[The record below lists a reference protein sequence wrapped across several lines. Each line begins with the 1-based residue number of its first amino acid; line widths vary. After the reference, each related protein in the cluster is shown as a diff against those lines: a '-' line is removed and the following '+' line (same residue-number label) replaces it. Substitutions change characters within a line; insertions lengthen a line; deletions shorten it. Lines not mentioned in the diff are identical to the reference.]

1 MSRNK
6 TRAQILAAAKLSV
19 FTANP
24 GLPPKAY
31 AADQMKDRGNAFS
44 IGPFGETGRKLVAAE
59 AINGVAFVTLSRVK
73 LTEAA
78 KLDVMGYQVV
88 AYDLTGAVLSATPL
102 NDDAPKGES
111 RGWTVYREIKAAVE
125 AQGDS
130 LIYAAVK
137 GKHDALIA
145 EAAELYELVELLAPE
160 VAPSD
165 APEAVAEQA

>member
-1 MSRNK
+1 MSKSKSR
-6 TRAQILAAAKLSV
+6 TQILAAAKLSV

-31 AADQMKDRGNAFS
+31 AAEQMKDRGSAFS
-44 IGPFGETGRKLVAAE
+44 IGPFAETGRKLVAAE
-59 AINGVAFVTLSRVK
+59 AVNGVAFVTLSRVK

-78 KLDVMGYQVV
+78 KEDVMGYQVV

-111 RGWTVYREIKAAVE
+111 RGWTVYREVKAEVE
-125 AQGDS
+125 AQGDI

-160 VAPSD
+160 VSAEEPAPV
-165 APEAVAEQA
+165 EA